1 MVNWDTW
8 PGNVLLKGKTT
19 ASRGIVTSVASQV
32 TSHAIALIQL
42 NSNLSAGIITKETT
56 RGIIET
62 SRAESII
69 QMTSNT
75 EVVLILKSQDLYN
88 RLILESMTLVL
99 KVTKRWTT
107 GRETTTKREASKKS
121 ISPTRATHRRTR
133 HLTRMSLAIS
143 ASNRS
148 ISEAKKSDL

>member
-19 ASRGIVTSVASQV
+19 ASREIVTSVESQV
-32 TSHAIALIQL
+32 ILHAIALIRL
-42 NSNLSAGIITKETT
+42 NSNLSAGTITKETT

-69 QMTSNT
+69 RMTSST

-88 RLILESMTLVL
+88 RLILESMTHVL

-107 GRETTTKREASKKS
+107 GRETTTKKEASKKS

-133 HLTRMSLAIS
+133 HLTRMSLVTS
-143 ASNRS
+143 ASSRS